1 MDPRLLGYYN
11 RELQHVREMGAE
23 FASAYP
29 KIAGRLGMEGFECA
43 DPYVERLLEGFA
55 FLAARVQLKLDA
67 QYPVFTQHL
76 LEMIYPHYLLPIPSM
91 AVVQM
96 HPDATQDLPAGGHTV
111 ARHTVMR
118 SLKGFG
124 DRTAC
129 EYRSA
134 HEVTL
139 WPLELAEAR
148 YFDTPAALAAAGL
161 VPPPGREV
169 RAGLR
174 LRFST
179 LSGVQANMLALD
191 SLPIHLAGAD
201 ELPNVVYEQMLAN
214 GAGYTVRARG
224 AQEGQ
229 FVSEHHDA
237 AALRAIGFGEQEAML
252 PYGDRS
258 FSGYRLLQ
266 EYFACPER
274 FRFVEFTG
282 LRSVLARAQG
292 NEFEIVVWLDRGAAR
307 LHNAL
312 DAGNFRLF
320 CTPAVNL
327 FEQRADRIHLQQG
340 KTEYHVIGDRTRPMD
355 FEVHSVLDV
364 QGYGDSQEPQQSFLP
379 FYGGTSRTWHH
390 AQSAFYTLRREPRL
404 LSGRQLQNGARSSY
418 VGSETFIALVDAND
432 APYPTTLR
440 QLGLRVLCTNRDLPL
455 HMPVGKSYTDFTLD
469 TDAPV
474 ASIRC
479 IAGPTRPRAPTAT
492 GETAWRLIS
501 HLQLNY
507 LSLFNESRDD
517 DGSKDGNDEGEQNAA
532 ALREMLGLYRDE
544 FDAAA
549 RRRIEGIKQV
559 AARAA
564 TRRVP
569 VPGPITYGRGLEITL
584 TCSDAAFEGSSAFL
598 LASVLQHFFA
608 RYVSLNSFTETVLR
622 TFERNEVARWPA
634 TPGKR
639 PIL

>member
-1 MDPRLLGYYN
+1 MDPRLLRYYN

-76 LEMIYPHYLLPIPSM
+76 LEMVYPHYLSPIPSM
-91 AVVQM
+91 AVVQL
-96 HPDATQDLPAGGHTV
+96 HPDTAEDLPPAGHAV
-111 ARHTVMR
+111 ARHTVLR
-118 SLKGFG
+118 SLTGFG
-124 DRTAC
+124 ERTAC
-129 EYRSA
+129 EYRTA
-134 HEVTL
+134 HELRL

-161 VPPPGREV
+161 VPPPGRAA

-174 LRFST
+174 LRFRT
-179 LSGVQANMLALD
+179 LAGAEAKMLALD
-191 SLPIHLAGAD
+191 TLPVYLAGAD
-201 ELPNVVYEQMLAN
+201 ELPALLYEQLLAN
-214 GAGYTVRARG
+214 GLGYTVRTAS
-224 AQEGQ
+224 ASEGE
-229 FVSEHHDA
+229 FVELHHER
-237 AALRAIGFGEQEAML
+237 AALRASGFDEEQAML
-252 PYGDRS
+252 PYGSRS

-282 LRSVLARAQG
+282 LRALLARARG
-292 NEFEIVVWLDRGAAR
+292 KEFEIVVWLDRSVAR
-307 LHNAL
+307 LHNAI

-320 CTPAVNL
+320 CTPAANL
-327 FEQRADRIHLQQG
+327 FERRADRIHLQG
-340 KTEYHVIGDRTRPMD
+340 GRTEYHILGDRTRPMD
-355 FEVHSVLDV
+355 FEVHSVLEV
-364 QGYGDSQEPQQSFLP
+364 QGYGDSQEPEQRFLP
-379 FYGGTSRTWHH
+379 FYDSNSRNWHGGQ
-390 AQSAFYTLRREPRL
+390 AAFYTLRREPRL
-404 LSGRQLQNGARSSY
+404 LSTRQKQNGARSSY
-418 VGSETFIALVDAND
+418 VGSETFIALVDGKD
-432 APYPTTLR
+432 APYATSLR
-440 QLGLRVLCTNRDLPL
+440 QLGLRLLCTNRDLPL

-479 IAGPTRPRAPTAT
+479 VAGPTRPRAPVAT

-507 LSLFNESRDD
+507 LSLLE
-517 DGSKDGNDEGEQNAA
+517 DEGEQGAA
-532 ALREMLGLYRDE
+532 SLREMLGLYHDE

-549 RRRIEGIKQV
+549 RRQVEGIRQ
-559 AARAA
+559 ASARPV

-584 TCSDAAFEGSSAFL
+584 TCADAAFEGSSAFL
-598 LASVLQHFFA
+598 LGSVLQHFLA
-608 RYVSLNSFTETVLR
+608 RYVSLNAFTETVLR
-622 TFERNEVARWPA
+622 TQERSEVARWPA

>member
-1 MDPRLLGYYN
+1 MDPRLLRYYN

-76 LEMIYPHYLLPIPSM
+76 LEMVYPHYLSPIPSM
-91 AVVQM
+91 AVVQL
-96 HPDATQDLPAGGHTV
+96 HPDTAEDLPPAGHAV
-111 ARHTVMR
+111 ARHTVLR
-118 SLKGFG
+118 SLTGFG
-124 DRTAC
+124 ERTAC
-129 EYRSA
+129 EYRTA
-134 HEVTL
+134 HEVRL

-161 VPPPGREV
+161 VPPPGRAA

-174 LRFST
+174 LRFRT
-179 LSGVQANMLALD
+179 LAGAEAKMLALD
-191 SLPIHLAGAD
+191 TLPVYLAGAD
-201 ELPNVVYEQMLAN
+201 ELPALLYEQLLAN
-214 GAGYTVRARG
+214 GLGYTVRTAS
-224 AQEGQ
+224 ASEGE
-229 FVSEHHDA
+229 FVELHHER
-237 AALRAIGFGEQEAML
+237 AALRASGFDEEQAML
-252 PYGDRS
+252 PYGSRS

-282 LRSVLARAQG
+282 LRALLARARG
-292 NEFEIVVWLDRGAAR
+292 KEFEIVVWLDRSVAR
-307 LHNAL
+307 LHNAI

-320 CTPAVNL
+320 CTPAANL
-327 FEQRADRIHLQQG
+327 FERRADRIHLQG
-340 KTEYHVIGDRTRPMD
+340 GRTEYHILGDRTRPMD
-355 FEVHSVLDV
+355 FEVHSVLEV
-364 QGYGDSQEPQQSFLP
+364 QGYGDRQEPEQRFLP
-379 FYGGTSRTWHH
+379 FYDSNSRNWHGGQ
-390 AQSAFYTLRREPRL
+390 AAFYTLRRESRL
-404 LSGRQLQNGARSSY
+404 LSTRQKQNGARSSY
-418 VGSETFIALVDAND
+418 VGSETFIALVDGKD
-432 APYPTTLR
+432 APYATSLR
-440 QLGLRVLCTNRDLPL
+440 QLGLRLLCTNRDLPL

-479 IAGPTRPRAPTAT
+479 VAGPTRPRAPVAT

-507 LSLFNESRDD
+507 LSLLE
-517 DGSKDGNDEGEQNAA
+517 DEGEQGAA
-532 ALREMLGLYRDE
+532 SLREMLGLYHDE

-549 RRRIEGIKQV
+549 RRQVEGIRQ
-559 AARAA
+559 ASARPV

-584 TCSDAAFEGSSAFL
+584 TCADAAFEGSSAFL
-598 LASVLQHFFA
+598 LGSVLQHFLA
-608 RYVSLNSFTETVLR
+608 RYVSLNAFTETVLR
-622 TFERNEVARWPA
+622 TQERNEVARWPA

>member
-1 MDPRLLGYYN
+1 MDPRLLRYYN

-76 LEMIYPHYLLPIPSM
+76 LEMVYPHYLSPIPSM
-91 AVVQM
+91 AVVQL
-96 HPDATQDLPAGGHTV
+96 HPDTAEDLPPAGHAV
-111 ARHTVMR
+111 ARHTVLR
-118 SLKGFG
+118 SLTGFG
-124 DRTAC
+124 ERTAC
-129 EYRSA
+129 EYRTA
-134 HEVTL
+134 HELRL

-161 VPPPGREV
+161 VPPPGRAA

-174 LRFST
+174 LRFRT
-179 LSGVQANMLALD
+179 LAGAEAKMLALD
-191 SLPIHLAGAD
+191 TLPVYLAGAD
-201 ELPNVVYEQMLAN
+201 ELPALLYEQLLAN
-214 GAGYTVRARG
+214 GLGYTVRTAS
-224 AQEGQ
+224 ASEGE
-229 FVSEHHDA
+229 FVELHHER
-237 AALRAIGFGEQEAML
+237 AALRASGFDEEQAML
-252 PYGDRS
+252 PYGSRS

-282 LRSVLARAQG
+282 LRALLARARG
-292 NEFEIVVWLDRGAAR
+292 KEFEIVVWLDRSVAR
-307 LHNAL
+307 LHNAI

-320 CTPAVNL
+320 CTPAANL
-327 FEQRADRIHLQQG
+327 FERRADRIHLQG
-340 KTEYHVIGDRTRPMD
+340 GRTEYHILGDRTRPMD
-355 FEVHSVLDV
+355 FEVHSVLEV
-364 QGYGDSQEPQQSFLP
+364 QGYGDRQEPEQRFLP
-379 FYGGTSRTWHH
+379 FYDSNSRNWHGGQ
-390 AQSAFYTLRREPRL
+390 AAFYTLRREPRL
-404 LSGRQLQNGARSSY
+404 LSTRQKQNGARSSY
-418 VGSETFIALVDAND
+418 VGSETFIALVDGKD
-432 APYPTTLR
+432 APYATSLR
-440 QLGLRVLCTNRDLPL
+440 QLGLRLLCTNRDLPL

-479 IAGPTRPRAPTAT
+479 VAGPTRPRAPVAT

-507 LSLFNESRDD
+507 LSLLE
-517 DGSKDGNDEGEQNAA
+517 DEGEQGAA
-532 ALREMLGLYRDE
+532 SLREMLGLYHDE

-549 RRRIEGIKQV
+549 RRQVEGIRQ
-559 AARAA
+559 ASARPV

-584 TCSDAAFEGSSAFL
+584 TCADAAFEGSSAFL
-598 LASVLQHFFA
+598 LGSVLQHFLA
-608 RYVSLNSFTETVLR
+608 RYVSLNAFTETVLR
-622 TFERNEVARWPA
+622 TQERNEVARWPA

>member
-1 MDPRLLGYYN
+1 MDPRLLRYYN

-76 LEMIYPHYLLPIPSM
+76 LEMVYPHYLSPIPSM
-91 AVVQM
+91 AVVQL
-96 HPDATQDLPAGGHTV
+96 HPDTAEDLPPAGHAV
-111 ARHTVMR
+111 ARHTVLR
-118 SLKGFG
+118 SLTGFG
-124 DRTAC
+124 ERTAC
-129 EYRSA
+129 EYRTA
-134 HEVTL
+134 HEVRL

-161 VPPPGREV
+161 VPPPGRAA

-174 LRFST
+174 LRFRT
-179 LSGVQANMLALD
+179 LAGAEAKMLALD
-191 SLPIHLAGAD
+191 TLPVYLAGAD
-201 ELPNVVYEQMLAN
+201 ELPALLYEQLLAN
-214 GAGYTVRARG
+214 GLGYTVRTASASEG
-224 AQEGQ
+224 EFVELHQER
-229 FVSEHHDA
+229 
-237 AALRAIGFGEQEAML
+237 AALRASGFDEEQAML
-252 PYGDRS
+252 PYGSRS

-282 LRSVLARAQG
+282 LRALLARARG
-292 NEFEIVVWLDRGAAR
+292 KEFEIVVWLDRSVAR
-307 LHNAL
+307 LHNAI

-320 CTPAVNL
+320 CTPAANL
-327 FEQRADRIHLQQG
+327 FERRADRIHLQG
-340 KTEYHVIGDRTRPMD
+340 GRTEYHILGDRTRPMD
-355 FEVHSVLDV
+355 FEVHSVLEV
-364 QGYGDSQEPQQSFLP
+364 QGYGDRQEPEQRFLP
-379 FYGGTSRTWHH
+379 FYDSNSRNWHGGQ
-390 AQSAFYTLRREPRL
+390 AAFYTLRREPRL
-404 LSGRQLQNGARSSY
+404 LSTRQKQNGARSSY
-418 VGSETFIALVDAND
+418 VGSETFIALVDGKD
-432 APYPTTLR
+432 APYATSLR
-440 QLGLRVLCTNRDLPL
+440 QLGLRLLCTNRDLPL

-479 IAGPTRPRAPTAT
+479 VAGPTRPRAPVAT

-507 LSLFNESRDD
+507 LSLLE
-517 DGSKDGNDEGEQNAA
+517 DEGEQGAA
-532 ALREMLGLYRDE
+532 SLREMLGLYHDE

-549 RRRIEGIKQV
+549 RRQVEGIRQ
-559 AARAA
+559 ASARPV

-584 TCSDAAFEGSSAFL
+584 TCADAAFEGSSAFL
-598 LASVLQHFFA
+598 LGSVLQHFLA
-608 RYVSLNSFTETVLR
+608 RYVSLNAFTETVLR
-622 TFERNEVARWPA
+622 TQERNEVARWPA

>member
-1 MDPRLLGYYN
+1 MDPRLLRYYN

-76 LEMIYPHYLLPIPSM
+76 LEMVYPHYLSPIPSM
-91 AVVQM
+91 AVVQL
-96 HPDATQDLPAGGHTV
+96 HPDTAEDLPPAGHAV
-111 ARHTVMR
+111 ARHTVLR
-118 SLKGFG
+118 SLTGFG
-124 DRTAC
+124 ERTAC
-129 EYRSA
+129 EYRTA
-134 HEVTL
+134 HEVRL

-161 VPPPGREV
+161 VPPPGRAA

-174 LRFST
+174 LRFRT
-179 LSGVQANMLALD
+179 LAGAEAKMLALD
-191 SLPIHLAGAD
+191 TLPVYLAGAD
-201 ELPNVVYEQMLAN
+201 ELPALLYEQLLAN
-214 GAGYTVRARG
+214 GLGYTVRTAS
-224 AQEGQ
+224 ASEGE
-229 FVSEHHDA
+229 FVELRHER
-237 AALRAIGFGEQEAML
+237 AALRASGFDEEQAML
-252 PYGDRS
+252 PYGSRS

-282 LRSVLARAQG
+282 LRALLARARG
-292 NEFEIVVWLDRGAAR
+292 KEFEIVVWLDRSVAR
-307 LHNAL
+307 LHNAI

-320 CTPAVNL
+320 CTPAANL
-327 FEQRADRIHLQQG
+327 FERRADRIHLQG
-340 KTEYHVIGDRTRPMD
+340 GRTEYHILGDRTRPMD
-355 FEVHSVLDV
+355 FEVHSVLEV
-364 QGYGDSQEPQQSFLP
+364 QGYGDRQEPEQRFLP
-379 FYGGTSRTWHH
+379 FYDSNSRNWHGGQ
-390 AQSAFYTLRREPRL
+390 AAFYTLRREPRL
-404 LSGRQLQNGARSSY
+404 LSTRQKQNGARSSY
-418 VGSETFIALVDAND
+418 VGSETFIALVDGKD
-432 APYPTTLR
+432 APYATSLR
-440 QLGLRVLCTNRDLPL
+440 QLGLRLLCTNRDLPL

-479 IAGPTRPRAPTAT
+479 VAGPTRPRAPVAT

-507 LSLFNESRDD
+507 LSLLE
-517 DGSKDGNDEGEQNAA
+517 DEGEQGAA
-532 ALREMLGLYRDE
+532 SLREMLGLYHDE

-549 RRRIEGIKQV
+549 RRQVEGIRQ
-559 AARAA
+559 ASARPV

-584 TCSDAAFEGSSAFL
+584 TCADAAFEGSSAFL
-598 LASVLQHFFA
+598 LGSVLQHFLA
-608 RYVSLNSFTETVLR
+608 RYVSLNAFTETVLR
-622 TFERNEVARWPA
+622 TQERNEVARWPA

>member
-1 MDPRLLGYYN
+1 MDPRLLRYYN

-76 LEMIYPHYLLPIPSM
+76 LEMVYPHYLSPIPSM
-91 AVVQM
+91 AVVQL
-96 HPDATQDLPAGGHTV
+96 HPDTAEDLPPAGHAV
-111 ARHTVMR
+111 ARHTVLR
-118 SLKGFG
+118 SLTGFG
-124 DRTAC
+124 ERTAC
-129 EYRSA
+129 EYRTA
-134 HEVTL
+134 HEVRL

-161 VPPPGREV
+161 VPPPGRAA

-174 LRFST
+174 LRFRT
-179 LSGVQANMLALD
+179 LAGAEAKMLALD
-191 SLPIHLAGAD
+191 TLPVYLAGAD
-201 ELPNVVYEQMLAN
+201 ELPALLYEQLLAN
-214 GAGYTVRARG
+214 GLGYTVRTAS
-224 AQEGQ
+224 ASEGE
-229 FVSEHHDA
+229 FVELHHER
-237 AALRAIGFGEQEAML
+237 AALRASGFDEEQAML
-252 PYGDRS
+252 PYGSRS

-282 LRSVLARAQG
+282 LRALLARARG
-292 NEFEIVVWLDRGAAR
+292 KEFEIVVWLDRSVAR
-307 LHNAL
+307 LHNAI

-320 CTPAVNL
+320 CTPAANL
-327 FEQRADRIHLQQG
+327 FERRADRIHLQG
-340 KTEYHVIGDRTRPMD
+340 GRTEYHILGDRTRPMD
-355 FEVHSVLDV
+355 FEVHSVLEV
-364 QGYGDSQEPQQSFLP
+364 QGYGDRQEPEQRFLP
-379 FYGGTSRTWHH
+379 FYDSNSRNWHGGQ
-390 AQSAFYTLRREPRL
+390 AAFYTLRREPRL
-404 LSGRQLQNGARSSY
+404 LSTRQKQNGARSSY
-418 VGSETFIALVDAND
+418 VGSETFIALVDGKD
-432 APYPTTLR
+432 APYATSLR
-440 QLGLRVLCTNRDLPL
+440 QLGLRLLCTNRDLPL

-479 IAGPTRPRAPTAT
+479 VAGPTRPRAPVAT

-507 LSLFNESRDD
+507 LSLLE
-517 DGSKDGNDEGEQNAA
+517 DEGEQGAA
-532 ALREMLGLYRDE
+532 SLREMLGLYHDE

-549 RRRIEGIKQV
+549 RRQVEGIRQ
-559 AARAA
+559 ASARPV

-584 TCSDAAFEGSSAFL
+584 TCADAAFEGSSAFL
-598 LASVLQHFFA
+598 LGSVLQHFLA
-608 RYVSLNSFTETVLR
+608 RYVSLNAFTETVLR
-622 TFERNEVARWPA
+622 TQERNEVARWPA

>member
-1 MDPRLLGYYN
+1 MDPRLLRYYN

-76 LEMIYPHYLLPIPSM
+76 LEMVYPHYLSPIPSM
-91 AVVQM
+91 AVVQL
-96 HPDATQDLPAGGHTV
+96 HPDTAEDLPPAGHAV
-111 ARHTVMR
+111 ARHTVLR
-118 SLKGFG
+118 SLTGFG
-124 DRTAC
+124 ERTAC
-129 EYRSA
+129 EYRTA
-134 HEVTL
+134 HELRL

-161 VPPPGREV
+161 VPPPGRAA

-174 LRFST
+174 LRFRT
-179 LSGVQANMLALD
+179 LAGAEAKMLALD
-191 SLPIHLAGAD
+191 TLPVYLAGAD
-201 ELPNVVYEQMLAN
+201 ELPALLYEQLLAN
-214 GAGYTVRARG
+214 GLGYTVRTAS
-224 AQEGQ
+224 ASEGE
-229 FVSEHHDA
+229 FVELHHER
-237 AALRAIGFGEQEAML
+237 AALRASGFDEEQAML
-252 PYGDRS
+252 PYGSRS

-282 LRSVLARAQG
+282 LRALLARARG
-292 NEFEIVVWLDRGAAR
+292 KAFEIVVWLDRSVAR
-307 LHNAL
+307 LHNAI

-320 CTPAVNL
+320 CTPAANL
-327 FEQRADRIHLQQG
+327 FERRADRIHLQG
-340 KTEYHVIGDRTRPMD
+340 GRTEYHILCDRTRPMD
-355 FEVHSVLDV
+355 FEVHSVLEV
-364 QGYGDSQEPQQSFLP
+364 QGYGDRQEPEQRFLP
-379 FYGGTSRTWHH
+379 FYDSNSRNWHGGQ
-390 AQSAFYTLRREPRL
+390 AAFYTLRREPRL
-404 LSGRQLQNGARSSY
+404 LSTRQKQNGARSSY
-418 VGSETFIALVDAND
+418 VGSETFIALVDGKD
-432 APYPTTLR
+432 APYATSLR
-440 QLGLRVLCTNRDLPL
+440 QLGLRLLCTNRDLPL

-479 IAGPTRPRAPTAT
+479 VAGPTRPRAPVAT

-507 LSLFNESRDD
+507 LSLLE
-517 DGSKDGNDEGEQNAA
+517 DEGEQGAA
-532 ALREMLGLYRDE
+532 SLREMLGLYHDE

-549 RRRIEGIKQV
+549 RRQVEGIRQ
-559 AARAA
+559 ASARPV

-584 TCSDAAFEGSSAFL
+584 TCADAAFEGSSAFL
-598 LASVLQHFFA
+598 LGSVLQHFLA
-608 RYVSLNSFTETVLR
+608 RYVSLNAFTETVLR
-622 TFERNEVARWPA
+622 TQERNEVARWPA